1 MTSAEALLDGLYV
14 IRSSL
19 TSESL
24 GSEDTVRAYKDLAK
38 VERAFRCMKTIDLK
52 VRPIFH
58 WLANRVRAHVFL
70 CMLSYYVEWHMRR
83 ALAPIL
89 FEDEEL
95 PEERKRRDPILPAK
109 PSESVKQKKATHQT
123 EDGLPVHSFETLMA
137 ALATRGRVTYR
148 LKSEEISLTFNE
160 VPDLTPIQARAYELL
175 GLLPVA
181 GK

>member
-1 MTSAEALLDGLYV
+1 M
-14 IRSSL
+14 
-19 TSESL
+19 
-24 GSEDTVRAYKDLAK
+24 LA
-38 VERAFRCMKTIDLK
+38 
-52 VRPIFH
+52 
-58 WLANRVRAHVFL
+58 
-70 CMLSYYVEWHMRR
+70 YYVEWHMRR

-137 ALATRGRVTYR
+137 GLATRGRVTYR
-148 LKSEEISLTFNE
+148 LKSEGMSLTFNE

-175 GLLPVA
+175 GLLPVV